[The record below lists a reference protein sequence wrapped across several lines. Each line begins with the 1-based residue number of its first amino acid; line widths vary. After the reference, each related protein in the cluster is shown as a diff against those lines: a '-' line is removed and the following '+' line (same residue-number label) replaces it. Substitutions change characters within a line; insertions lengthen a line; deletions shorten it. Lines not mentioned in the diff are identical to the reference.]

1 MTPPDHTDPW
11 DRGLAADLDVMLER
25 RFNRRAAFGLFA
37 GVGAVALLAA
47 CGNDSDSGTAATDP
61 TTGDSTAATTA
72 TTDVTDSTAASECAS
87 PIPQETG
94 GPFPGDGSNGPNAL
108 ADPAIVRRDI
118 TTSFGEYTGTATG
131 VPTTVTLTVLDS
143 DGCTPLAGSAV
154 YLWHADADGLYS
166 MYTAPDAN
174 YLRGVQEADAAGSLS
189 FDTVMPGCYDG
200 RWPHMHFEIYASVDD
215 ALGGGSPVRTSQ
227 LAVPEA
233 TCQEAYA
240 TDGYETSVDN
250 LTRITL
256 DSDMVFSDGWD
267 NQLAA
272 VSGDV
277 DSGFVLTLPV
287 VI

>member
-1 MTPPDHTDPW
+1 M
-11 DRGLAADLDVMLER
+11 
-25 RFNRRAAFGLFA
+25 
-37 GVGAVALLAA
+37 
-47 CGNDSDSGTAATDP
+47 
-61 TTGDSTAATTA
+61 
-72 TTDVTDSTAASECAS
+72 
-87 PIPQETG
+87 
-94 GPFPGDGSNGPNAL
+94 
-108 ADPAIVRRDI
+108 
-118 TTSFGEYTGTATG
+118 
-131 VPTTVTLTVLDS
+131 
-143 DGCTPLAGSAV
+143 
-154 YLWHADADGLYS
+154 
-166 MYTAPDAN
+166 
-174 YLRGVQEADAAGSLS
+174 QEADAAGSLS

-215 ALGGGSPVRTSQ
+215 ALGGGSPLRTSQ

>member
-1 MTPPDHTDPW
+1 MTSPDHTDPW

-25 RFNRRAAFGLFA
+25 RFNRRAAFALFA

-47 CGNDSDSGTAATDP
+47 CANDSDSDSNAAATDP
-61 TTGDSTAATTA
+61 TSPDPTTSGSTATA
-72 TTDVTDSTAASECAS
+72 TECAS

-154 YLWHADADGLYS
+154 YLWHADADGNYS
-166 MYTAPDAN
+166 MYSAPEAN
-174 YLRGVQEADAAGSLS
+174 YLRGVQEAAADGSLS

-200 RWPHMHFEIYASVDD
+200 RWPHVHFEIYASVDD
-215 ALGGGSPVRTSQ
+215 ALGGGSPLRTSQ

-250 LTRITL
+250 LERITL
-256 DSDMVFSDGWD
+256 GSDMVFGDGWD

-272 VSGDV
+272 VSGDA

>member
-1 MTPPDHTDPW
+1 VTSLTSVQ
-11 DRGLAADLDVMLER
+11 GGTIATT
-25 RFNRRAAFGLFA
+25 GT
-37 GVGAVALLAA
+37 
-47 CGNDSDSGTAATDP
+47 TAATDADTAVECTTP
-61 TTGDSTAATTA
+61 T
-72 TTDVTDSTAASECAS
+72 
-87 PIPQETG
+87 PQETG
-94 GPFPGDGSNGPNAL
+94 GPFPADGSNGPNAL
-108 ADPAIVRRDI
+108 TDPAIVRRDI
-118 TTSFGEYTGTATG
+118 TTSFGDYTGTATG

-154 YLWHADADGLYS
+154 YLWHADADGHYS

-174 YLRGVQEADAAGSLS
+174 YLRGVQEAAADGSLS

-200 RWPHMHFEIYASVDD
+200 RWPHIHFEIYASVDE
-215 ALGGGSPVRTSQ
+215 ALGGGSPLRTTQ

-240 TDGYETSVDN
+240 TEGYESSVGNLSRTS
-250 LTRITL
+250 L

-272 VSGDV
+272 VTGDV
-277 DSGFVLTLPV
+277 ASGYVLTLPV